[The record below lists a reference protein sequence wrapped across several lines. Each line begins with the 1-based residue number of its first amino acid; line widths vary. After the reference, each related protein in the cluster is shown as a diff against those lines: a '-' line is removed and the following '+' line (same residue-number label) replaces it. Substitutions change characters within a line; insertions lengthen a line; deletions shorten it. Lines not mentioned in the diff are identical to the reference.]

1 MSNKLFPAITKN
13 DVTLR
18 IAMEEA
24 SVLQN

>member
-1 MSNKLFPAITKN
+1 MSNKLFPDITKN